1 MLLSRN
7 SVNSFPPFKQYVAE
21 GIIGCWHTRNAY
33 SSFFNSHLKGIH
45 LAIFLQVDSAL
56 NLISS
61 YFYFYFLFF
70 LWPTAYLT
78 LTLLLTGLGSRTCRG
93 TKYSRGNEEVG
104 AVKIIKTSK
113 ESLSYGQ
120 SLSVIHVSM
129 IQIFD

>member
-1 MLLSRN
+1 MLLSRT
-7 SVNSFPPFKQYVAE
+7 SVNSFPPFEQYVAE

-33 SSFFNSHLKGIH
+33 SSFFNSHKKGIH

-93 TKYSRGNEEVG
+93 TKYSGGKEEVG